1 MNYVL
6 NGGKIKEIRLEE
18 RPRELMAI
26 KGKDTLRIEEILSLL
41 IGSGIPNKS
50 ALDLSKDIL
59 NSIQGDLN
67 KLGRFN
73 QFDFMKFKGIGKA
86 KSSVLVAALELGRRR
101 MVFEVTNQIDTILA
115 SKDAYNLL
123 RPHLSDLSH
132 EEFWIIHLN
141 RASRLIKLEKFSVGG
156 VAGTSVDLKLLFKSA
171 LEQTSSAII
180 LAHNHPSGQLNPST
194 ADKHLTKK
202 IIEAA
207 GLFEI
212 QISDHLIVSSDT
224 YFSFADEG
232 IL

>member
-1 MNYVL
+1 MNYLL

-86 KSSVLVAALELGRRR
+86 KSAVLVAALELGRRR
-101 MVFEVTNQIDTILA
+101 MVFETTHRIDTILA
-115 SKDAYNLL
+115 SKDAYN
-123 RPHLSDLSH
+123 
-132 EEFWIIHLN
+132 
-141 RASRLIKLEKFSVGG
+141 
-156 VAGTSVDLKLLFKSA
+156 
-171 LEQTSSAII
+171 
-180 LAHNHPSGQLNPST
+180 
-194 ADKHLTKK
+194 
-202 IIEAA
+202 
-207 GLFEI
+207 
-212 QISDHLIVSSDT
+212 
-224 YFSFADEG
+224 
-232 IL
+232 

>member
-1 MNYVL
+1 MDFTL
-6 NGGKIKEIRLEE
+6 KGEKIKEIRLDE
-18 RPRELMAI
+18 RPRELMARM
-26 KGKDTLRIEEILSLL
+26 GKDTLRIDEILSLL

-59 NSIQGDLN
+59 NSIKGDLN

-73 QFDFMKFKGIGKA
+73 QFDFMKFKGIGIA
-86 KSSVLVAALELGRRR
+86 KSAVLVAALELGRRR
-101 MVFEVTNQIDTILA
+101 MAFESTQRDDIILA

-123 RPHLSDLSH
+123 RPHLSDLGH

-156 VAGTSVDLKLLFKSA
+156 VAGTAVDIKLLFKSA
-171 LEQTSSAII
+171 IEQTSSAII
-180 LAHNHPSGQLNPST
+180 LAHNHPSGQLQPSQ
-194 ADKHLTKK
+194 ADKVLTQK

-207 GLFEI
+207 SLFEI
-212 QISDHLIVSSDT
+212 HISDHLIVASEN

>member
-1 MNYVL
+1 MDFTL
-6 NGGKIKEIRLEE
+6 KGEKIKEIRLDE
-18 RPRELMAI
+18 RPRELMARM
-26 KGKDTLRIEEILSLL
+26 GKDTLRIDEILSLL

-59 NSIQGDLN
+59 NSIKGDLN

-73 QFDFMKFKGIGKA
+73 QFDFMKFKGIGIA
-86 KSSVLVAALELGRRR
+86 KSAVLVAALELGRRR
-101 MVFEVTNQIDTILA
+101 MAFESTHRDDIILA

-123 RPHLSDLSH
+123 RPHLSDLGH

-156 VAGTSVDLKLLFKSA
+156 VAGTAVDIKLLFKSA
-171 LEQTSSAII
+171 IEQTSSAII
-180 LAHNHPSGQLNPST
+180 LAHNHPSGQLQPSQ
-194 ADKHLTKK
+194 ADKVLTQK

-207 GLFEI
+207 SLFEI
-212 QISDHLIVSSDT
+212 HISDHLIVASEN

>member
-1 MNYVL
+1 MNYLL

-86 KSSVLVAALELGRRR
+86 KSAVLVAALELGRRR
-101 MVFEVTNQIDTILA
+101 MVFETTHRIDTILA

-123 RPHLSDLSH
+123 RPHLSDLAH
-132 EEFWIIHLN
+132 E
-141 RASRLIKLEKFSVGG
+141 EKFSVGG
-156 VAGTSVDLKLLFKSA
+156 VAGTSVDIKLLFKSA

-180 LAHNHPSGQLNPST
+180 LAHNHPSGQLQPSQ

-202 IIEAA
+202 IIEGAN
-207 GLFEI
+207 LFEI
-212 QISDHLIVSSDT
+212 QISDHLIVSSET